1 MKSNLFIKQTNST
14 NDLLNEM
21 NHSCNLPEG
30 FLLYTDFQHSGK
42 GQQGNS
48 WESENKKNLL
58 FSMLLYPTH
67 IPIREQ
73 FLISQTVS
81 IGIKKTLDEYVESI
95 SIKWPNDIYWNDEKI
110 AGILI
115 ENSLQGASIKDSI
128 VGIGLNVNQ
137 EKFENAPNPVS
148 LKQITG
154 KNISRKQILKE
165 IKENIFDVYSN
176 WTAEQIRSE
185 YIKMMYRNKGYF
197 PYSAENENFEAKIIA
212 IQPDGRLD
220 LEDRFGKI
228 RSFYFKEVRFL
239 I

>member
-21 NHSCNLPEG
+21 NRLHNLPEG
-30 FLLYTDFQHSGK
+30 FMLYTDFQHSGR

-67 IPIREQ
+67 IPIQEQ
-73 FLISQTVS
+73 FLISQIVS
-81 IGIKKTLDEYVESI
+81 IGIKKTLDKYVENI

-137 EKFENAPNPVS
+137 EKFENAPNPIS
-148 LKQITG
+148 LKQIIG
-154 KNISRKQILKE
+154 KNISRKQMLKE

-176 WTAEQIRSE
+176 WTAGQIRSE
-185 YIKMMYRNKGYF
+185 YVKMMYRNNGYF
-197 PYSAENENFEAKIIA
+197 PYSVENENFEAKIIA
-212 IQPDGRLD
+212 VQSDGRLD
-220 LEDRFGKI
+220 LEESSGKI